1 MIRMKKENLELKIQN
16 LRCIVWISQD
26 RYAIDLW
33 PDKRA
38 LPNRTQTSCGHRLIL
53 RTSQQA
59 IHLIQE
65 GSNRIFLMLT
75 TGNISTSHLRMRLV
89 HNFNRNR
96 LKWWMQLEQ
105 GIWTQHSSSNYSSY
119 SRCFCNNSK
128 TNPWWGSNR
137 LQLPWN
143 QVCHPCQD
151 SLLLFNNSR
160 NRTACHNR
168 ITVD

>member
-1 MIRMKKENLELKIQN
+1 MIRMKKENLESMIQSP
-16 LRCIVWISQD
+16 RYIAWISQD
-26 RYAIDLW
+26 RYATGLW
-33 PDKRA
+33 PGKRA
-38 LPNRTQTSCGHRLIL
+38 LPSQTQTSCGHRLTL

-59 IHLIQE
+59 ILQIQE
-65 GSNRIFLMLT
+65 GNNRIFLMLT